1 MMRIIGIIML
11 LMVSLQSERISADSL
26 FALGNRYFRI
36 EKYDYALDT
45 YSAIL
50 EQVEH
55 PDLFFNMGNTFYRSG
70 DVGKAVWAY
79 EKGLQF
85 SPRQKDLNHNLDIV
99 NTRVQDRIEM
109 PQGYFFIEWY
119 SSLKNQYTLQDLI
132 VWGGL
137 MILLFSLAGFFKEF
151 GILDMV
157 FAGRTQ
163 IFFLIL
169 TVIIHGLAL
178 DKYWELSDRE
188 EGVVVSSVVNV
199 RSAPVDRDEK
209 VIFRIH
215 EGLKVDIA
223 QSQPGWFEII
233 LLDGKKGWIPYK
245 SLLKL

>member
-1 MMRIIGIIML
+1 MRIIGIIML

-55 PDLFFNMGNTFYRSG
+55 PDLYFNMGNTFYRLG

-137 MILLFSLAGFFKEF
+137 MILLFALAGFFKEF

-163 IFFLIL
+163 IFFLIF
-169 TVIIHGLAL
+169 TVVIHGLAL

>member
-36 EKYDYALDT
+36 EKYDYALDA

-55 PDLFFNMGNTFYRSG
+55 PDLYFNMGNTFYRSG

-169 TVIIHGLAL
+169 TVVIHGLAL

>member
-55 PDLFFNMGNTFYRSG
+55 PDLYFNMGNTFYRLG

-137 MILLFSLAGFFKEF
+137 MILLFALAGFFKEF

-169 TVIIHGLAL
+169 TVVIHGLAL

>member
-1 MMRIIGIIML
+1 MRIIGIIML

-36 EKYDYALDT
+36 EKYDYALDA

-55 PDLFFNMGNTFYRSG
+55 PDLYFNMGNTFYRSG

-137 MILLFSLAGFFKEF
+137 MILLFAFAGFFKEF

-169 TVIIHGLAL
+169 TVVIHGLAL

>member
-1 MMRIIGIIML
+1 MRIIGIIML

-36 EKYDYALDT
+36 EKYDYALDA

-55 PDLFFNMGNTFYRSG
+55 PDLYFNMGNTFYRLG

-137 MILLFSLAGFFKEF
+137 MILLFAFAGFFKEF

-169 TVIIHGLAL
+169 TVVIHGLAL

>member
-36 EKYDYALDT
+36 EKYDYALDA

-55 PDLFFNMGNTFYRSG
+55 PDLYFNMGNTFYRLG

-137 MILLFSLAGFFKEF
+137 MILLFAFAGFFKEF

-169 TVIIHGLAL
+169 TVVIHGLAL

>member
-1 MMRIIGIIML
+1 MRIIGIIML

-55 PDLFFNMGNTFYRSG
+55 PDLYFNMGNTFYRLG

-137 MILLFSLAGFFKEF
+137 MILLFALAGFFKEF

-163 IFFLIL
+163 IFFLIF
-169 TVIIHGLAL
+169 TVVIHGLVL